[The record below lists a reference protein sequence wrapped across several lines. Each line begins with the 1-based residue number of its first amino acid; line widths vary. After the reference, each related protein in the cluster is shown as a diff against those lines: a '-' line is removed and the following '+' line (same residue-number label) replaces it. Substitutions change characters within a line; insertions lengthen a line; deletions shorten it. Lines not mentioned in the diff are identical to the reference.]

1 MIKKIIVQ
9 NDYAGGGY
17 SFNILETPCSITY
30 KVKQIESFTL
40 GLDTYWHGYML
51 ASEIKTKKFPV
62 DANPRK
68 PSPTKVVKLM
78 QATLIREPENFHHL
92 NNGITIIAKSL
103 KFNKSNNEIFV
114 EFGPII
120 SNNGDG
126 ICNGGHTYFSI
137 DQFQGN
143 LNEIAIV
150 RVEFVVLDP
159 SLDQE
164 KRAGKIK
171 TIAEARNAHNEL
183 ESITSAH
190 YSGYYDKFIQTLENK
205 SIYFKWFEGDPN
217 CVKNAEKV
225 DSLIARLTSISPFWY
240 PHFLNDENGNSNHI
254 SSARNQGSIHNRWL
268 QIAINSLDEKNLN
281 NLLPLLNDVLLLQD
295 EISYSLM
302 HDDFPKVSPKWR
314 RKVIWQHLSEKAPI
328 NLNFKVST
336 SGDSMMGYSLSH
348 AFLTMILGAFRENI
362 WYSMSDDGINYIGWL
377 VDPIK
382 LWQKQ
387 KEEYMRSLDN
397 IASTINAP
405 SFGNAFLQNP
415 AIYNFQLAKL
425 EFGSNLLVQVNKPE
439 VIYDSITG
447 EKYIQCQIGMGT
459 SNLEIV
465 SKKETIP
472 VSAILNAGN
481 SSVNT
486 NYKLA
491 SE

>member
-1 MIKKIIVQ
+1 MIKKIVVQ

-30 KVKQIESFTL
+30 KVDQIESFKL

-51 ASEIKTKKFPV
+51 ASEIKIKKFPV

-92 NNGITIIAKSL
+92 NNGITIIAKNL
-103 KFNKSNNEIFV
+103 EYNKSKNEITV
-114 EFGPII
+114 EYGSII

-137 DQFQGN
+137 DQFQGD
-143 LNEIAIV
+143 LNQDAIV

-159 SLDQE
+159 NLDQE

-190 YSGYYDKFIQTLENK
+190 YSGYYDKLIKTLDYK

-217 CVKNAEKV
+217 CIRNAEKV
-225 DSLIARLTSISPFWY
+225 DSLIARLTAISPFWY
-240 PHFLNDENGNSNHI
+240 SHYLNDEIGNSNHM

-295 EISYSLM
+295 EISHSLM

-328 NLNFKVST
+328 NLNFKISA
-336 SGDSMMGYSLSH
+336 SGNNELGYSLSH
-348 AFLTMILGAFRENI
+348 AFITMILGAFRENI
-362 WYSMSDDGINYIGWL
+362 WYSMNDDGINYIGWL

-382 LWQKQ
+382 LWHNQR
-387 KEEYMRSLDN
+387 EEYMKSLDN

-415 AIYNFQLAKL
+415 AIYNFQLAKF
-425 EFGSNLLVQVNKPE
+425 EFGSNLSIQAIKPE
-439 VIYDSITG
+439 VFYDSNNGNKYTQCVIGTG
-447 EKYIQCQIGMGT
+447 
-459 SNLEIV
+459 SHNLEII
-465 SKKETIP
+465 SKPDTTPI
-472 VSAILNAGN
+472 SAILNSG
-481 SSVNT
+481 SSLTNT
-486 NYKLA
+486 NYNLESK
-491 SE
+491 